1 MEEIKIQRAAK
12 LKEKPDPKTLGFGK
26 IFSDHMFLL
35 DYHAGQGWHD
45 PRIVPY
51 GPFMLDP
58 SAMVFHY
65 AQEVFEGLKAYR
77 APDGSV
83 QLFRPADNARRMAD
97 SCDRLCIPPVPE
109 ELFVEAVKALV
120 KVDADWVPNE
130 PGTSL
135 YIRPFVIATDAS
147 LGVHA
152 SHSYLFCIITGPVG
166 AYLPSA

>member
-58 SAMVFHY
+58 SAMVLHLSLIHIS
-65 AQEVFEGLKAYR
+65 E
-77 APDGSV
+77 PT
-83 QLFRPADNARRMAD
+83 RP
-97 SCDRLCIPPVPE
+97 
-109 ELFVEAVKALV
+109 
-120 KVDADWVPNE
+120 
-130 PGTSL
+130 
-135 YIRPFVIATDAS
+135 Y
-147 LGVHA
+147 
-152 SHSYLFCIITGPVG
+152 
-166 AYLPSA
+166 

>member
-83 QLFRPADNARRMAD
+83 QLFRTADNARRMLRPGPLAG
-97 SCDRLCIPPVPE
+97 RRPPEV
-109 ELFVEAVKALV
+109 
-120 KVDADWVPNE
+120 
-130 PGTSL
+130 
-135 YIRPFVIATDAS
+135 Y
-147 LGVHA
+147 
-152 SHSYLFCIITGPVG
+152 
-166 AYLPSA
+166 